1 MNNNQI
7 ATMASGVISLI
18 QTGQAIY
25 RIAAN
30 AMDAIE
36 QNKDMA
42 GADKK
47 TWVLAFVKSVVI
59 DMGEN
64 WQDYAKLITDFIDK
78 IKTAYNAVKSLFN

>member
-7 ATMASGVISLI
+7 ATVASGVISLI
-18 QTGQAIY
+18 STGQVIY

-36 QNKDMA
+36 QNQNMT

-47 TWVLAFVKSVVI
+47 TWVLSFVKSVVI
-59 DMGEN
+59 DLGEN
-64 WQDYAKLITDFIDK
+64 WDDYAVQIAGFISQ

>member
-1 MNNNQI
+1 MNQNQI

-18 QTGQAIY
+18 STGQAIY

-36 QNKDMA
+36 QNSTMS
-42 GADKK
+42 GSDKK
-47 TWVLAFVKSVVI
+47 TWVLAFVKSVVQ

-64 WQDYAKLITDFIDK
+64 WQTYVKLITDFIDK

>member
-7 ATMASGVISLI
+7 ATVAAGVINLI
-18 QTGQAIY
+18 STGQQIY

-36 QNKDMA
+36 QNQNMA

-47 TWVLAFVKSVVI
+47 TWVLAFVKAMVT
-59 DMGEN
+59 DLGEN
-64 WQDYAKLITDFIDK
+64 WDDYAAQIANFISQ
-78 IKTAYNAVKSLFN
+78 IKTAYNAVKSLFA

>member
-7 ATMASGVISLI
+7 ATVASGVINLI

-36 QNKDMA
+36 QNKAMS
-42 GADKK
+42 GSDKK

-64 WQDYAKLITDFIDK
+64 WQTYVKLITDFIDK
-78 IKTAYNAVKSLFN
+78 IKAAYNAVKDLF